1 MQTVNITLS
10 DEDHR
15 ALSGEYRNATLE
27 QLRAS
32 SDVQPFE
39 QWLAAR
45 VVRASNAVAEVQ
57 ASPTAEADEVRAF
70 DAIEKLITSLRQ
82 HSFGLAWMGKYGEE
96 LSDSASELAA
106 TLVKDLSL
114 PRQQTRRIEELLEYY
129 GKSAKDIA
137 DAARVVV
144 TNRAYGAMH
153 EAFRELVER
162 TEKAD
167 HLDEGQ
173 ALGRVEGAA
182 AMLVS
187 MRVLNREAAKEK
199 TDAFRQQLRDRKK

>member
-15 ALSGEYRNATLE
+15 ALTGEYRKATVE
-27 QLRAS
+27 QLQAS

-45 VVRASNAVAEVQ
+45 VAGAHNTADVQ
-57 ASPTAEADEVRAF
+57 ASSTAEADEVRAF
-70 DAIEKLITSLRQ
+70 NAIEKLITSLRQ

-106 TLVKDLSL
+106 ALVKDLNL
-114 PRQQTRRIEELLEYY
+114 PRQQARRIEELLEYY

-153 EAFRELVER
+153 EAFRELVDR

-187 MRVLNREAAKEK
+187 MRVMTREAAKEK

>member
-15 ALSGEYRNATLE
+15 ALSGEYRKATVE
-27 QLRAS
+27 QLQTS

-45 VVRASNAVAEVQ
+45 VAGAPNTVDVQ
-57 ASPTAEADEVRAF
+57 ASSTAEADEVRAF
-70 DAIEKLITSLRQ
+70 NAIEKLITSLRQ

-106 TLVKDLSL
+106 ALVKDLNL
-114 PRQQTRRIEELLEYY
+114 PRQQARRIEELLEYY

-187 MRVLNREAAKEK
+187 MRVMTREAAKEK